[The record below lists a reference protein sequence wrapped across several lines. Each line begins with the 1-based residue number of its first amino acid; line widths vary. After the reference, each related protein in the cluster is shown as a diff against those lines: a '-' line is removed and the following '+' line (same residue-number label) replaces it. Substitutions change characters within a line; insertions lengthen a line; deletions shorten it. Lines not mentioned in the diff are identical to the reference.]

1 MRNNELRVASK
12 IKRLRGAYKIKTSRV
27 ALKSLVTGA
36 NGFLGCHVV
45 RALLERGD
53 HVRAMVRERSDKR
66 ALAGLGCE
74 LISADLRDA
83 EAVDRAVRGCDQV
96 YHVAAD
102 YRLWVMDPA
111 QMYAANV
118 DGTRNILAAARRA
131 GTQRVIY
138 TSTVGALGIGNDK
151 MGREDTPVTLA
162 DMVGHYKRSKFLAE
176 REVMQAARDG
186 LPVVI
191 VNPSTPIGPLDY
203 KPTPTGR
210 IVVDF
215 LNRRMPAYVETGLN
229 LAPVEDVARGHLLV
243 AERGRIGEK
252 YILGG
257 ENLTLEQMLGRLA
270 ALSGLPAPRI
280 KIPYAVA
287 FGFAL
292 GAEAVA
298 RAFTRR
304 PPRASLTEVRMS
316 RKSMFF
322 DDSKARCEL
331 DYAPGP
337 VDEALAREIKFFR
350 QIGAAHA

>member
-1 MRNNELRVASK
+1 MSPRA
-12 IKRLRGAYKIKTSRV
+12 

-45 RALLERGD
+45 RALLTRGD
-53 HVRAMVRERSDKR
+53 HVRAMVRERADKR
-66 ALAGLGCE
+66 ALAGLDCE
-74 LISADLRDA
+74 LVTADLRDM
-83 EAVDRAVRGCDQV
+83 EAVERAVRGCDQV

-102 YRLWVMDPA
+102 YRLWVIDPA
-111 QMYAANV
+111 PMYAANV
-118 DGTRNILAAARRA
+118 EGTRNILTAARHA
-131 GTQRVIY
+131 GAGRVIH
-138 TSTVGALGIGNDK
+138 TSTVGALGIGPDK
-151 MGREDTPVTLA
+151 MGREDTPVVLA
-162 DMVGHYKRSKFLAE
+162 DMVGPYKRSKFLAE
-176 REVMQAARDG
+176 QEAVRAARDG

-191 VNPSTPIGPLDY
+191 VNPSTPVGPFDY

-210 IVVDF
+210 IIVDF

-229 LAPVEDVARGHLLV
+229 LAPVEDVARGHLIA
-243 AERGRIGEK
+243 AERGQIGEK

-298 RAFTRR
+298 RTFTRR

-316 RKSMFF
+316 RKLMFF
-322 DDSKARCEL
+322 DDRKARQEL
-331 DYAPGP
+331 GYAPGP
-337 VDEALAREIKFFR
+337 VDEALARAIEFFR
-350 QIGAAHA
+350 KIGAAHA